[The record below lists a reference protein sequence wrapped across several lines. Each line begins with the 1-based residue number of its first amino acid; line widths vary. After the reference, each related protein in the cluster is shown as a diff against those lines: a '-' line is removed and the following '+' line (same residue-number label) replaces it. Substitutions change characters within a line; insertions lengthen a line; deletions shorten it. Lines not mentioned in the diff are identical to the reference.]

1 LVVSIIFP
9 IFRHIKKITI
19 MDILIVLIV
28 GILGWIVVR
37 QIQYGVERKRRQ
49 TKFWKNIEEFEKR
62 NNG

>member
-1 LVVSIIFP
+1 
-9 IFRHIKKITI
+9 
-19 MDILIVLIV
+19 MDILIVLMV

-37 QIQYGVERKRRQ
+37 QIQYGIERNRRQ